1 MSNNPEMELMS
12 ALVTDTDS
20 LSLYIIPK
28 KLQNTSINGYE
39 LLKSLPAKKILADE
53 LYLRRILN
61 TTKIPKNW
69 EILKLHAWGNLG
81 PIFPL
86 GQKITYFF
94 CVDGT
99 WKSTEK
105 WLGDYFDIHDVAV
118 VIGEVIEE
126 DEPDLSPYDHNA
138 IHNITEKKRGVLA

>member
-12 ALVTDTDS
+12 VLVTDADS

-53 LYLRRILN
+53 LYLRRILK

-69 EILKLHAWGNLG
+69 EILKLYAWGNLG
-81 PIFPL
+81 PLFPL
-86 GQKITYFF
+86 GQQITYFF

-99 WKSTEK
+99 WKSTKK

-118 VIGEVIEE
+118 VIGE
-126 DEPDLSPYDHNA
+126 DESDSSPHDRNA
-138 IHNITEKKRGVLA
+138 IHNITKNKRGILV